1 MALFLLLIK
10 VFWSWKFINCS
21 ICVIESVS
29 GSLWPDLIVT
39 SSRITVLVFSLK
51 LYHFTNCLNTE
62 TFLFFVLGL
71 YSFVEINFIN
81 LLSAS
86 LDIFVTKFSL
96 NKFKRSVLYA
106 STEFFDNPFEYD
118 K

>member
-1 MALFLLLIK
+1 
-10 VFWSWKFINCS
+10 
-21 ICVIESVS
+21 
-29 GSLWPDLIVT
+29 
-39 SSRITVLVFSLK
+39 
-51 LYHFTNCLNTE
+51 
-62 TFLFFVLGL
+62 
-71 YSFVEINFIN
+71 
-81 LLSAS
+81 LSAS